1 MPSSKLIVLSQSVRS
16 LSRGALAALAAACVF
31 ATADVAR
38 ADDVVAPTYPLVCA
52 KQDLKVVTL
61 IELHGHAQLVAAD
74 MLAQAYFDVMKA
86 RDACA
91 QGRVEEAVAIYNR
104 LLPGLE
110 EVEGDEIHAAR

>member
-1 MPSSKLIVLSQSVRS
+1 MPSSKFVVLSQSVRF
-16 LSRGALAALAAACVF
+16 LSSGALAALAAACVF

-38 ADDVVAPTYPLVCA
+38 ADVATPTYPLICA

-61 IELHGHAQLVAAD
+61 IDLHGHAQLVAAD
-74 MLAQAYFDVMKA
+74 VLAQAYLEVIKA